1 MELGEM
7 SWTVHG
13 RPMQKVCFGFGTIVI
28 VCVLVTLHSSVSI
41 RNVKIPRVM
50 TQQILVK
57 SAPRN
62 SSARSRFSH
71 KTLEKRFP
79 DVIIIGV
86 KKGGTRAL
94 ISMLSSHPKIK
105 AAKSEPQFFS
115 FKFQNGLKW
124 YIEQMPLTEKDE
136 LTIEKSPNYFDVS
149 LAPKRLHRLKPKSQK
164 IKLILIVRNPVI
176 RAISDYAQRL
186 AQNINHILS
195 FEKLIFLHNGKIN
208 TQVGEVKRSI
218 YDVHFQR
225 WLKWFH
231 RKQILVVN
239 GDELIANPVPVL
251 QQVETFLNVSHYFKD
266 SLFTIDKEKGF
277 FCWKVN
283 PEAKEPKCLGS
294 SKGREH
300 PIVSN
305 STLNKMKEFLKPHA
319 QNFCQLA
326 AVKFNWCSL

>member
-1 MELGEM
+1 M
-7 SWTVHG
+7 SQIVHG

-62 SSARSRFSH
+62 SPGRSQFSH

-149 LAPKRLHRLKPKSQK
+149 LAPKRLHRVKPKSQK
-164 IKLILIVRNPVI
+164 IKLILIVRNPVV

-208 TQVGEVKRSI
+208 TQVGEVKRSM

-225 WLKWFH
+225 WLKLFD

-239 GDELIANPVPVL
+239 GDELITNPVPVL

-266 SLFTIDKEKGF
+266 SMFVMNEQKGF
-277 FCWKVN
+277 YCWNRDTKT
-283 PEAKEPKCLGS
+283 KEPKCLGS
-294 SKGREH
+294 SKGRDH
-300 PIVSN
+300 PTISN
-305 STLNKMKEFLKPHA
+305 STLNTLKEFLNPHV
-319 QNFCQLA
+319 QKFCSLA
-326 AVKFNWCSL
+326 DVKFNWCYL